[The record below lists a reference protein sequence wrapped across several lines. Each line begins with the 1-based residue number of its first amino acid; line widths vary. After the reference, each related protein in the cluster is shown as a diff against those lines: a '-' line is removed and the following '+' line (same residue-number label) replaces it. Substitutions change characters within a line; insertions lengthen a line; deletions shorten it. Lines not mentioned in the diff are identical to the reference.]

1 LKKHTKIYF
10 EYFDYDE
17 SSFIACEVCGARA
30 VDIHHIDCRGM
41 GGSKTKDTIENLMA
55 VCRVCHIEYGD
66 KRQWID
72 YLKGIHERKVQG
84 SAK

>member
-1 LKKHTKIYF
+1 LKKHTKIYL
-10 EYFDYDE
+10 EYFDYGAED
-17 SSFIACEVCGARA
+17 FIPCEVCGARA

>member
-1 LKKHTKIYF
+1 LKKHTKIYLN
-10 EYFDYDE
+10 YFGYDE
-17 SSFIACEVCGARA
+17 SSFIGCEVCGARA